1 MQVVAVGEGMSVI
14 GLRARASPQ
23 DGGWWGE
30 EWMSDRAPRIYRDL
44 KKAQSA
50 IPWNFRLLKHNY
62 MEEVRAISAIPR

>member
-30 EWMSDRAPRIYRDL
+30 EWMSDRGSLSSHPKTRTSLAY
-44 KKAQSA
+44 ANA
-50 IPWNFRLLKHNY
+50 ILL
-62 MEEVRAISAIPR
+62 